1 MTVYILGGGPAGLA
15 VIDGLGNED
24 GLDFVL
30 LERGAQLG
38 GLAQTL
44 TWENYGQHDL
54 GPHKIFTQDK
64 ALMSRVEN
72 LLSPDDW
79 LTREKKSSIYMHG
92 HFLPYPPS
100 PFSLARVFGITTF
113 IRMILGYAAA
123 RVFSLINSKAS
134 QTFEDDLIGRL
145 GAPLYEVLFKP
156 IALKLWG
163 DPKNLDVKL
172 SQGRVQTPSLWEVI
186 QRVTGMQKTSQFE
199 ALTFRYPRG
208 GLQRLWQAIFK
219 KAQNKG
225 KFLLQREVTKIGVEN
240 GRVSTLSWR
249 NLQTD
254 KQEETCLQDDDIV
267 VSSLPLGLLTH
278 LMKGGLSSDA
288 GDLIRKTVQ
297 LNDLLLVF
305 FKIDRPSLLDESW
318 LFIPD
323 PEVAFHRI
331 SEQESFDP
339 DMTPDGSI
347 VCCEIMNNEM
357 RPMSDCSDDELIA
370 KAEEGMQRMGYTGF
384 RVLDSRVIRLPRSYP
399 VFRPG
404 FEPALKNIL
413 SELDGIAN
421 FRTVGRQGAFNY
433 IGTLDAMDIG
443 YGCARWLVAGRQDG
457 QSLDW
462 EVERRRTSHYP
473 VLD

>member
-15 VIDGLGNED
+15 VVDGLSKESD
-24 GLDFVL
+24 LDFVL

-44 TWENYGQHDL
+44 NWENHGQHDL
-54 GPHKIFTQDK
+54 GPHKIFTQDET
-64 ALMSRVEN
+64 LMSRVES

-79 LTREKKSSIYMHG
+79 LTRDKISSIYMNG
-92 HFLPYPPS
+92 YFLPYPPS
-100 PFSLARVFGITTF
+100 PFSLAKVFGIATF

-123 RVFSLINSKAS
+123 RIFSLIGSKS
-134 QTFEDDLIGRL
+134 PQTFEDDLIDRL

-219 KAQNKG
+219 KAQNRG
-225 KFLLQREVTKIGVEN
+225 KFLLQHEITEIGVDN
-240 GRVSTLSWR
+240 GRVSSLSWR

-254 KQEETCLQDDDIV
+254 KKEEIRLKDNDIV

-278 LMKGGLSSDA
+278 LMKGGLSSGA

-305 FKIDRPSLLDESW
+305 FKIDYPSLLDESW
-318 LFIPD
+318 LFVPD

-357 RPMSDCSDDELIA
+357 RPMSACSDDELIA
-370 KAEEGMQRMGYTGF
+370 KAEEGMHRMGYAGF
-384 RVLDSRVIRLPRSYP
+384 RILDSRVIRLPRSYP

-404 FEPALKNIL
+404 FEPALKDIL
-413 SELDGIAN
+413 SELDGIRN

-443 YGCARWLVAGRQDG
+443 YGCARWLIAKRQG
-457 QSLDW
+457 ESNPDW